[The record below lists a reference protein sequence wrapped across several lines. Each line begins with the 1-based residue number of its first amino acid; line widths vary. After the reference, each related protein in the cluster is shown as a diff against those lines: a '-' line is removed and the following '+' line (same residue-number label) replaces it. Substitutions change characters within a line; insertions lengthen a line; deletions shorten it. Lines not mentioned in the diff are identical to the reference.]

1 MLILIYSNTTKCI
14 EKYEKVARIFLDFA
28 QTLDTV
34 NRKFLVHELDYYDT
48 RGLAL
53 YWFKCLLLRQ
63 DSSSQILKQFHVV
76 FLKEMF

>member
-1 MLILIYSNTTKCI
+1 MYIGKHEN
-14 EKYEKVARIFLDFA
+14 VARIFLDFA

-53 YWFKCLLLRQ
+53 DRFKSLLLRQ
-63 DSSSQILKQFHVV
+63 DSASQILKQFHVV